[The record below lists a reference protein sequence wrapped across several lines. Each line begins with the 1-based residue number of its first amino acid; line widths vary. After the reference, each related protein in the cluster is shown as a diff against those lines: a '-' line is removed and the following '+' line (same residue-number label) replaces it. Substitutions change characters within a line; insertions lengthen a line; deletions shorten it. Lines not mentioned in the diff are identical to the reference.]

1 MSKSFTDLIHERRSI
16 RSLEYISSIRSRFD
30 STPVEI
36 DKINR
41 ILEKIILC
49 PNAGNQQVGVQIIIV
64 IEGILYLRCNKPI
77 KN

>member
-30 STPVEI
+30 STPV

-41 ILEKIILC
+41 IMEKIILC